1 MRFTKMHGLGNDY
14 IYIYEDDVLKENRND
29 EYYQK
34 LAIKLSVRHFSVGAD
49 GIILIKPSSKADFF
63 MQIYNADG
71 SKGEMCG
78 NGIRCVGKYV
88 YERGLTKK
96 TKLVIDTLAGL
107 KYLDLILEDNLVK
120 EVIVDM
126 GEPMLHDGS
135 PVSLKALHNL
145 MIDDNNYEVM
155 DISMGNPHT
164 VIYVDEITD
173 YLVLEVGPK
182 IENDSYYPNRTN
194 VEFVKVVDSNTLE
207 MRVWERGSGE
217 TMACGTGACAV
228 ATSYMLKNPNIRE
241 VNVKLRGG
249 ILNIKWNKD
258 NHILMRGEAAKV
270 FVGEVEDDI
279 IK

>member
-1 MRFTKMHGLGNDY
+1 MKFTKMHGLGNDY
-14 IYIYEDDVLKENRND
+14 IYIYEEDVLKENRND
-29 EYYQK
+29 EFYSK
-34 LAIKLSVRHFSVGAD
+34 MAIKLSDRHFGIGGD
-49 GIILIKPSSKADFF
+49 GIILIKKSDKADYF

-88 YERGLTKK
+88 YERGLTDKINL
-96 TKLVIDTLAGL
+96 TIDTLAGL
-107 KYLDLILEDNLVK
+107 KYLDLILDNDKVK

-126 GEPMLHDGS
+126 GEPMLHDGN
-135 PVSLKALHNL
+135 PVSLDCEHNL
-145 MIDDNNYEVM
+145 LIDNTNYIVM

-182 IENDSYYPNRTN
+182 IENDSYYPKRTN
-194 VEFVKVVDSNTLE
+194 VEFVKIINDNTLE

-217 TMACGTGACAV
+217 TLACGTGACAV
-228 ATSYMLKNPNIRE
+228 ATSYMLKHPKIKE

-249 ILNIKWNKD
+249 ILNIKWND
-258 NHILMRGEAAKV
+258 NNHILMKGEATKV
-270 FVGEVEDDI
+270 FEGEIEDSI